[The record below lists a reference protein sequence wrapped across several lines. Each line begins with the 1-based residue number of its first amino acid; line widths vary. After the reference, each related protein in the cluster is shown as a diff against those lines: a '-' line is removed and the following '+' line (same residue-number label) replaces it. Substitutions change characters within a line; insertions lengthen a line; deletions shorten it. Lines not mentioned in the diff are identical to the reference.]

1 VRSKQPQV
9 AERRREVIFASLIEP
24 NGGRIFQHVPRKIVS
39 FTQFVKFVTK
49 VVDDLEDR
57 GDNYIQSIYWDDTY
71 EIVLALIDTYPH
83 VSVHDVGMNQ
93 MKELIV
99 SLPNFGDDPA
109 LVNDDLLTIIY
120 REWYEETTPDD
131 ERDH

>member
-1 VRSKQPQV
+1 M
-9 AERRREVIFASLIEP
+9 
-24 NGGRIFQHVPRKIVS
+24 PRKIVS

-83 VSVHDVGMNQ
+83 INVHDVGMNQ
-93 MKELIV
+93 LKELIV

-109 LVNDDLLTIIY
+109 LVNDELLTIIY